1 MSFMDVICVGK
12 LINFQ
17 HVREVSPNTQHSD
30 TVSGIVWSKC
40 LSRFQTFETTGRFLP
55 YFL

>member
-30 TVSGIVWSKC
+30 TVSGIV
-40 LSRFQTFETTGRFLP
+40 
-55 YFL
+55 